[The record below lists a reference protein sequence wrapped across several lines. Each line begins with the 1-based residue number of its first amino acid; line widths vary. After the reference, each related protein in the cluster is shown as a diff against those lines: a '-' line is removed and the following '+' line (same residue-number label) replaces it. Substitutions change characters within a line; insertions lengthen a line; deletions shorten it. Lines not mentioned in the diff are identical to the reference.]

1 MMRSPDSKMSK
12 SNPDLCT
19 DNVPGTNVTLR
30 SGKRKQPDCEADVT
44 QAIALLS
51 DKLTKNIGD
60 LRVDMNNQ
68 FTTITANINNL
79 REEFNTLSLISAQ
92 IQNDIKELRA
102 EYLVIKKDMS
112 QFDTKHKEL
121 SQIVTEL
128 KSTVNFNSDNY
139 ADCEKRLTVLERHVN
154 NSAASTVEL
163 LERKIDS
170 LEQQAR
176 QCNVEIGNMPEKRG
190 ENLITVLQSIGSAL
204 NMSLTSKDIISIH
217 RVPHAH
223 PQNNRPKNVIVKFT
237 SKLMRDNVLS
247 AYRLSKGLTSDRI
260 GLTGAPCRI
269 YMNEHLTLRNKE
281 LFRKCRE
288 AAKSNKFKFVWVRNA
303 TVLVKESEDSS
314 TYAIRSEEDISKK
327 IKPNPIPTTTAAE
340 QTR

>member
-1 MMRSPDSKMSK
+1 MIRSPDSKISK

-19 DNVPGTNVTLR
+19 SIETGTNVTQR
-30 SGKRKQPDCEADVT
+30 KRKQPDCEFT
-44 QAIALLS
+44 QAIAVLS
-51 DKLTKNIGD
+51 AELKKNIDD
-60 LRVDMNNQ
+60 LRADMNNQ
-68 FTTITANINNL
+68 FTNINVNINNL
-79 REEFNTLSLISAQ
+79 REDFNTLSLTSAQ
-92 IQNDIKELRA
+92 IQNNVKELRA
-102 EYLVIKKDMS
+102 EYVAIKKDML
-112 QFDTKHKEL
+112 QLDTKHNEL
-121 SQIVTEL
+121 SQTLTEM

-139 ADCEKRLTVLERHVN
+139 VDCERRLKDLERNMN

-176 QCNVEIGNMPEKRG
+176 QCNVEIGNMPERRG

-223 PQNNRPKNVIVKFT
+223 AQNNRPKNVIVKFN

-260 GLTGAPCRI
+260 GLSGSPCRI
-269 YMNEHLTLRNKE
+269 YMNEHLTLRNKD
-281 LFRKCRE
+281 LFRKCR
-288 AAKSNKFKFVWVRNA
+288 AAAMSNKFKFVWVRNA

-314 TYAIRSEEDISKK
+314 TFAIRTEDDISKK
-327 IKPNPIPTTTAAE
+327 IKSNHVLTTAVT
-340 QTR
+340 Q